1 MIKNPSDFIGHAL
14 GYSEEKTRAILEAT
28 MGQVLII
35 DEAYGLDPGSPGSN
49 VDSYKAAVLDT
60 IVAEVQGLAG
70 DDRCILMLGYEDR
83 LRTMFKNAN
92 PGLARRF
99 ALEDPFIFQDYN
111 LPQLNEILH
120 QKLKEQDLKATPEAL
135 TVASGVLSRARM
147 RPDFSNVGD
156 VEACLNRAKN
166 NFLSRQASKK
176 SHEQA
181 SDGCL
186 EPGDF
191 DPEFNRANEA
201 ACCRIHLQNKVSES
215 IIKQLENL
223 QKIALNAR
231 RHGLEPGDGV
241 PMGFI
246 FKGPAGKWSCSC
258 SRTGGF
264 MTKCPNMVTNAY
276 CYRYGKVG
284 DSIQHGKSLL

>member
-1 MIKNPSDFIGHAL
+1 METVSSIVHFPFDINSLTLPIVVIKNPSDFIGHAL

-60 IVAEVQGLAG
+60 LVAEVQGLAG

-83 LRTMFKNAN
+83 MKAMFKNAN

-99 ALEDPFIFQDYN
+99 ALEDPFIFQDYD
-111 LPQLNEILH
+111 LSQLNQILGK
-120 QKLKEQDLKATPEAL
+120 KLKEQDLNATPEAL
-135 TVASGVLSRARM
+135 TVASGLLSRARM
-147 RPDFSNVGD
+147 RPDFSNAGD
-156 VEACLNRAKN
+156 VETYLNRAKN
-166 NFLSRQASKK
+166 NFLSRQVRKEP
-176 SHEQA
+176 HEQA
-181 SDGCL
+181 SDGFL

-201 ACCRIHLQNKVSES
+201 ASCRIHLQNKVSEN
-215 IIKQLENL
+215 IIRQLEDL
-223 QKIALNAR
+223 QKIASNGR

-246 FKGPAGKWSCSC
+246 FFFFFFW
-258 SRTGGF
+258 
-264 MTKCPNMVTNAY
+264 
-276 CYRYGKVG
+276 
-284 DSIQHGKSLL
+284 